1 MGGLLLYNLVAAATN
16 YWLGYWADHAAP
28 QDGDDDDDD
37 DATGGESAGAL
48 PSSTGL
54 SVYAGLSFF
63 TILVSFA
70 AVLSSTLAGQRAC
83 RHFHDAMVVGV
94 LQAPMSFFDTT
105 PLGRVVNRFSKDVYT
120 LDEQLPVTL
129 YSWLSCGV
137 AVLVAIAAV
146 ALVVPWFLAACL
158 PMGWGYYQIMVLYIP
173 TSRELQRLESVTRSP
188 VFSHFGETLEGASTV
203 SEMFLSWNDC
213 SAAAF
218 GCFLLYFGHLFSS
231 TFFVFPLYFYQ
242 FSFFSLF
249 VQ

>member
-1 MGGLLLYNLVAAATN
+1 VVGGLLLYNLVAAATN

-28 QDGDDDDDD
+28 PDTDDDSMSED
-37 DATGGESAGAL
+37 GEDEGQL
-48 PSSTGL
+48 KSSTGL

-63 TILVSFA
+63 TILVSFC

-83 RHFHDAMVVGV
+83 RHFHDAMAVGV
-94 LQAPMSFFDTT
+94 LKAPMAFFDTT

-137 AVLVAIAAV
+137 AVLVAIATV

-158 PMGWGYYQIMVLYIP
+158 PMGWVYYKIMVLYIP

-203 SEMFLSWNDC
+203 KNVVLVDSHFKCN
-213 SAAAF
+213 
-218 GCFLLYFGHLFSS
+218 
-231 TFFVFPLYFYQ
+231 
-242 FSFFSLF
+242 
-249 VQ
+249 